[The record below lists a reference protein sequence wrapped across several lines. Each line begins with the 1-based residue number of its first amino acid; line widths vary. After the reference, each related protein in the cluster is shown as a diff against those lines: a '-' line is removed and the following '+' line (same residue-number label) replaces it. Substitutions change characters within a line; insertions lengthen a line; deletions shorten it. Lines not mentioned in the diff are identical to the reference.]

1 MVGYGVWK
9 EEEEMIVC
17 DNCPYRGRCENMGRC
32 IQGKNPPVETVAT
45 PRPPKTV
52 ATTSGHTETAAK
64 INTPVKGTGKGA
76 KRKTRKVTMQ

>member
-1 MVGYGVWK
+1 
-9 EEEEMIVC
+9 
-17 DNCPYRGRCENMGRC
+17 MGRC
-32 IQGKNPPVETVAT
+32 IQGKNPPVEIVAT

-64 INTPVKGTGKGA
+64 INTPVKGAGKGA

>member
-32 IQGKNPPVETVAT
+32 IQGKNPPVEVVAT

>member
-32 IQGKNPPVETVAT
+32 IQGKNPPVEIVAT

-64 INTPVKGTGKGA
+64 INTPVKGAGKGA